1 MNNPIFPCLW
11 FDGQA
16 KAAAEFYCSVFPD
29 ARITADT
36 PMVVTWE
43 INGNRFMGLNG
54 GPHFTFSEAV
64 SFVVHCDDQK
74 EVDYYWERLTTDG
87 GSESQCAWLKD
98 KFGLS
103 WQIVPKRLIELMS
116 DPDRTKA
123 ERVMQA
129 MLKMTKIIIADL
141 ENAYVGE

>member
-1 MNNPIFPCLW
+1 MNNSIFPCLW

-16 KAAAEFYCSVFPD
+16 KAAAEFYCSVFPN

-54 GPHFTFSEAV
+54 GPHFSFNEAV
-64 SFVVHCDDQK
+64 SFVVHCENQD
-74 EVDYYWERLTTDG
+74 EVDYYWEKLTADG

-116 DPDRTKA
+116 DTDRSKA

-141 ENAYVGE
+141 EKAYTEE